1 VTPVREADLTED
13 ELAAARRVRD
23 ARIP

>member
-13 ELAAARRVRD
+13 ERAAASRVRD